1 MLDKNIIEDLE
12 KLIDKV
18 YHCHMPN
25 GSEII
30 KGINVIIRYVL
41 ENKDLSINELVNNLE
56 RDMNI
61 NDFGYLSF
69 GYMTGIKMGYNNIA
83 KKVVKTK

>member
-18 YHCHMPN
+18 YDCHMPN

-30 KGINVIIRYVL
+30 RGINVIIRYVL
-41 ENKDLSINELVNNLE
+41 ENKDIS
-56 RDMNI
+56 I

-69 GYMTGIKMGYNNIA
+69 GYMKGIKMGYNNIA

>member
-1 MLDKNIIEDLE
+1 MLEKNIIEDLE

-18 YHCHMPN
+18 YDCHMPN

-30 KGINVIIRYVL
+30 RGINVVIRYVL

-56 RDMNI
+56 R
-61 NDFGYLSF
+61 
-69 GYMTGIKMGYNNIA
+69 
-83 KKVVKTK
+83 